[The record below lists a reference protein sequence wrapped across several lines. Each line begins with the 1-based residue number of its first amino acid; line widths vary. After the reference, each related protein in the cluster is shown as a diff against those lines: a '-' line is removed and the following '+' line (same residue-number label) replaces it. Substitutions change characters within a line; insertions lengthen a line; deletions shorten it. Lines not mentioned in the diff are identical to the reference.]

1 MNKDNLKLKQI
12 YGESDDKIE
21 LINGVSVPITR
32 NAVYGLF
39 GQKSSGKTTLQNK
52 IVKEIIERNK
62 KLNSY
67 DLENPFIVKD
77 APITN
82 VFLLSKS
89 ANSDMSTF
97 LNAETNSKTIIDL
110 RVYQNGMDDFIK
122 TLYEFSD
129 SIIATLKLQ
138 CQLRFNMK
146 TKQIRD
152 KLTLYNQ
159 QRRRRVD
166 DAEIDLLFQ
175 VSQQVNLIKYKYK
188 YLCVKETNPEVIRS
202 MNLLHDLYKQKY
214 DGLCLRKHSII
225 IQVDD
230 SSASKFLSGA
240 GSTNL
245 FTEFLT
251 LTRHFG
257 VYAMLINC
265 HSITLFQGQRRQMIN
280 NYILLQ
286 GLKLEQVENLF
297 EDIGLVNKNFSKQK
311 FIEEY
316 QNQMGFNAPLSQNGK
331 FRYNFVYILL
341 LPEKQVYLNFD
352 KKIY

>member
-1 MNKDNLKLKQI
+1 MNKDDLKLKQI

-21 LINGVSVPITR
+21 LISNVSVPITR

-39 GQKSSGKTTLQNK
+39 GQKSSGKTTLQNR
-52 IVKEIIERNK
+52 IVKEIVDRNK

-67 DLENPFIVKD
+67 DLNNPFIVKD

-97 LNAETNSKTIIDL
+97 LNGETKLKTIIDL
-110 RVYQNGMDDFIK
+110 RVYQNGMDDFIQQ
-122 TLYEFSD
+122 LYSFSD
-129 SIIATLKLQ
+129 SIIAGLKLQ

-146 TKQIRD
+146 Q
-152 KLTLYNQ
+152 KLIQEKLILYNQ
-159 QRRRRVD
+159 QRRRRIED
-166 DAEIDLLFQ
+166 TEIDLLFQ
-175 VSQQVNLIKYKYK
+175 VSQQINILKNKYR
-188 YLCVKETNPEVIRS
+188 YLCVKETNSEIIKN
-202 MNLLHDLYKQKY
+202 MNLLYQLYQQKY

-225 IQVDD
+225 IQIDD
-230 SSASKFLSGA
+230 TSASKFLSGV
-240 GSTNL
+240 GQTNL

-280 NYILLQ
+280 NFVLLQ

-297 EDIGLVNKNFSKQK
+297 DDLGLVNRNFSKQK

-316 QNQMGFNAPLSQNGK
+316 QNNMGFNAPLEQNGK
-331 FRYNFVYILL
+331 YKYNFVYILL
-341 LPEKQVYLNFD
+341 LPQKQIYLNFD